1 MTPRS
6 SSSIVRLRPAAAD
19 SNLQVDLALSG
30 IAGAPEPAQA
40 GGSSTV
46 IVDLDRPECLRLLA
60 SNGIG
65 RVAVSV
71 TGGDTPMIRPVN
83 YVFDESS
90 KSVLIR
96 SDFGSKLHALLSSAK
111 AAFEIDGIESA
122 GRVGW
127 SVIVMGVSEEIANPA
142 ELRRIDSL
150 GLEPWAPGHK
160 GHWIRIR
167 ANTVSG
173 RRISLIADHESG

>member
-6 SSSIVRLRPAAAD
+6 STSIRLVPA
-19 SNLQVDLALSG
+19 
-30 IAGAPEPAQA
+30 PA
-40 GGSSTV
+40 GGPNAV
-46 IVDLDRPECLRLLA
+46 IVDLDRPECLRLLV
-60 SNGIG
+60 SNSIG

-71 TGGDTPMIRPVN
+71 AGRDTPMLRPVN

-96 SDFGSKLHALLSSAK
+96 SDLGSKLHALLNSAT
-111 AAFEIDGIESA
+111 ATFEIDGIDS
-122 GRVGW
+122 GGHVGW
-127 SVIVMGVSEEIANPA
+127 SVIVMGVSEEIANPS

-173 RRISLIADHESG
+173 RRISLLSDR